1 MKINNLLIVVIIGV
15 LLLSSCTATRI
26 TEAKP
31 YDSSEFLFGTNK
43 TALLVSSDEVML
55 DEFTKT
61 FNKRYKQK
69 EDFIQ
74 QFDSLFAIR
83 LKNENIFG
91 AITIDKS
98 LELVSNDTFTFSKEQ
113 QKKIDSFFTN
123 ATADYLIRI
132 TSYEITNSI
141 QSNPG
146 MMMPMAGGGGMGMT
160 GGGQSESCVVNT
172 HFQIYDIKTRKK
184 VLDFVSKGSA
194 AVGLFAFDKALV
206 NAIDN
211 SIKNSA
217 IYLKTGN
224 TKF

>member
-1 MKINNLLIVVIIGV
+1 
-15 LLLSSCTATRI
+15 
-26 TEAKP
+26 
-31 YDSSEFLFGTNK
+31 
-43 TALLVSSDEVML
+43 
-55 DEFTKT
+55 
-61 FNKRYKQK
+61 
-69 EDFIQ
+69 
-74 QFDSLFAIR
+74 
-83 LKNENIFG
+83 
-91 AITIDKS
+91 
-98 LELVSNDTFTFSKEQ
+98 
-113 QKKIDSFFTN
+113 
-123 ATADYLIRI
+123 
-132 TSYEITNSI
+132 
-141 QSNPG
+141 
-146 MMMPMAGGGGMGMT
+146 MAGGGGMGMT